1 MRFARWPKHRSRQ
14 NVALI
19 APVLIGALLLSAV
32 ATAWHDC
39 HGHDHADCPIC
50 WLAKAPICTFEDA
63 PPPAPRETWLE
74 LIVRPAARPICQPLL
89 TFAARA
95 PPAELL

>member
-1 MRFARWPKHRSRQ
+1 MPFARWPKHDSHQ
-14 NVALI
+14 STVLV
-19 APVLIGALLLSAV
+19 APVLIAALLLSAV

-50 WLAKAPICTFEDA
+50 WLAKAPICASEDA
-63 PPPAPRETWLE
+63 PPPPPSEICLE
-74 LIVRPAARPICQPLL
+74 LVVQPTARPICQPLR

-95 PPAELL
+95 PPTELL